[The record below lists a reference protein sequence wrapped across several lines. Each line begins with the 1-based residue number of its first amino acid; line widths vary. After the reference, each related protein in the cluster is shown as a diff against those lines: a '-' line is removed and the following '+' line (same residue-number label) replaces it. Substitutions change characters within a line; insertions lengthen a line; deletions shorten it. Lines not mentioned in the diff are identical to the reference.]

1 MLANTLATA
10 LVCGAREAGST
21 GLGIA
26 DHLRRVRIG
35 FTPPSLGEQ
44 SRCSIAGAPLR
55 RCGGLAPGSC
65 RIRFR
70 KTEETVGSCDN
81 PLGCRRIAVADY
93 PLPRGEHRRQVRPTV
108 SLRRIGSRTRFR
120 RDANRE
126 ILLSPYG
133 LAMG

>member
-44 SRCSIAGAPLR
+44 SRCSIAGAPTAAMR
-55 RCGGLAPGSC
+55 WAGARQ
-65 RIRFR
+65 
-70 KTEETVGSCDN
+70 
-81 PLGCRRIAVADY
+81 
-93 PLPRGEHRRQVRPTV
+93 LPHPV
-108 SLRRIGSRTRFR
+108 SK
-120 RDANRE
+120 D
-126 ILLSPYG
+126 
-133 LAMG
+133 

>member
-1 MLANTLATA
+1 MFTNTLATA
-10 LVCGAREAGST
+10 LVCGAREGRGT

-35 FTPPSLGEQ
+35 LGFSPPSLGEQ
-44 SRCSIAGAPLR
+44 SGCSIRRRPTAAMRWAGARQLPH
-55 RCGGLAPGSC
+55 PV
-65 RIRFR
+65 R

-93 PLPRGEHRRQVRPTV
+93 PLPRGEHRRQVRTTV

-120 RDANRE
+120 RDADRE
-126 ILLSPYG
+126 ILLYG